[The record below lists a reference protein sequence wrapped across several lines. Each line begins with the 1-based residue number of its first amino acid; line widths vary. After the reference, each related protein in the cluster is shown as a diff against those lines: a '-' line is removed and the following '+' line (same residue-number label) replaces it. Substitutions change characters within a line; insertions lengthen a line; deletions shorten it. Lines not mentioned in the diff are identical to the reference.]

1 MAELDG
7 PRLGAKN
14 AQASAATGRPGSPV
28 RQLVVLLHGYGADG
42 KDLIEIGRQWQP
54 LLPDAAFVAPN
65 APEPCAQAPMGRQW
79 FGLTSRDPD
88 ERWLGV
94 NKAQPVLDAFLDAEL
109 ASHGL
114 TDDKL
119 ALVGFS
125 QGTMMALHVGLRRR
139 RSPAGIVGFSG
150 TLVGPEHLVAPQSP
164 PPILLTHGSNDEV
177 IPADAMFIASEDLA
191 EVGIP
196 SQWHISAGVGHGID
210 GAAMTHAGLFLAKAF
225 GLRTAGAVPPPAAPG
240 R

>member
-14 AQASAATGRPGSPV
+14 AKAGGKV
-28 RQLVVLLHGYGADG
+28 KQLVVLLHGYGADG
-42 KDLIEIGRQWQP
+42 KDLIALGQQWQA

-79 FGLTSRDPD
+79 FALTMRDPN
-88 ERWLGV
+88 ERWVGV
-94 NKAQPVLDAFLDAEL
+94 NTAAPVLDAFLDSEM

-139 RSPAGIVGFSG
+139 HSPAAIVGLSG
-150 TLVGPEHLVAPQSP
+150 TLVGPEHLAAIAPKKP
-164 PPILLTHGSNDEV
+164 PPILLTHGATDEV
-177 IPADAMFIASEDLA
+177 IPADAMFIAAEDLA

-196 SQWHISAGVGHGID
+196 AQWHISANVGHGID

-225 GLRTAGAVPPPAAPG
+225 GLRTPAMPPAP